1 MSRFDNEVE
10 KFKKLFGY
18 GSFRQSNGKVEV
30 RVKDL
35 DRAREHARKIFEENG
50 LNLQIGRVS
59 AQLRSFELE
68 CKYELT

>member
-18 GSFRQSNGKVEV
+18 GSFRPSKGKVEV

-35 DRAREHARKIFEENG
+35 DKSREHARKIIEDNG
-50 LNLQIGRVS
+50 LKLQIGSVC

-68 CKYELT
+68 VKLCQ